1 MDNLIE
7 YFGTLEAADKLDRG
21 IAVVLVVDRQS
32 DVRYFLRNCKGVDEE
47 QKGRRKQ
54 HHPTGLRIARACQ
67 KLLHDQGVDA
77 LPHGLSR
84 AGCV

>member
-21 IAVVLVVDRQS
+21 IAVVLVVDRQG

-47 QKGRRKQ
+47 QKGR
-54 HHPTGLRIARACQ
+54 
-67 KLLHDQGVDA
+67 
-77 LPHGLSR
+77 
-84 AGCV
+84 